1 MKLKMLDQ
9 QSRVAYVK
17 SWVQF
22 LVPYK
27 LDALPMI
34 LALKKWRQEDQTFKA
49 AEATYQATENERSR
63 EQRWQEDA
71 GNDRELSGKIFRE

>member
-49 AEATYQATENERSR
+49 AEAT
-63 EQRWQEDA
+63 
-71 GNDRELSGKIFRE
+71 